1 MKRFSTLVL
10 SLLMCGSFVFAK
22 SKEVRIKLIETSDI
36 HGAYY
41 PYNFIEDKP
50 MDGSMARVAT
60 LVKEERKKHGKKNI
74 IVLENGDYLQGQPSA
89 YYYNFMDTTST
100 HLGADILNYIGYNAM
115 SIGNHDIETG
125 RPVFDRF
132 VNDLKFP
139 MLGANVIDRT
149 TGKPYFKPY
158 EVFTVD
164 GIKIAVLGMI
174 TPAIPAWLP
183 ETLWQGLQFD
193 DMEETAKKWLPIIQ
207 KEVNPDAIVGLFH
220 AGQNEVLMSDKFRD
234 NASLSVA
241 QNVPGFDVVLMGHDH
256 RADNRKVANVAGD
269 SVLIINPASNGRYVS
284 EVELVFKK
292 KRDKVIGKEVIGK
305 LVDMKKVEPDAEFT
319 AKFKPQF
326 DIVKEFVSMPIGD
339 FASNVDSRP
348 AYFGPSAFIDL
359 IHQLQLAISGA
370 DISITAPLS
379 FRSEIKEGTIRVRDM
394 FNLYKYENML
404 YVMSLT
410 GKEVKGLLEES
421 YARWANQMK
430 SPEDHLLLLK
440 QDTKSGNE
448 RQVFANMSFNFDSG
462 AGIIYTVDVTKP
474 EGERINIISMADGSP
489 FDLNK
494 SYKVA
499 LNSYRG
505 NGGGDLLTKGAGI
518 PQEELKSRII
528 TATNKDLRYYL
539 MEYIKKEGKL
549 NPQPLNQWKFIPE
562 EWTVPAAKRDYM
574 LIFGEEMPN

>member
-1 MKRFSTLVL
+1 M
-10 SLLMCGSFVFAK
+10 
-22 SKEVRIKLIETSDI
+22 
-36 HGAYY
+36 
-41 PYNFIEDKP
+41 
-50 MDGSMARVAT
+50 
-60 LVKEERKKHGKKNI
+60 VKEERKKHGKKNV

-100 HLGADILNYIGYNAM
+100 HLGADILNHIGYNAM

-132 VNDLKFP
+132 VNDLQFP

-193 DMEETAKKWLPIIQ
+193 DMEETAKKWIPIIQ

-256 RADNRKVANVAGD
+256 RTDNRKVANVAGD

-292 KRDKVIGKEVIGK
+292 KRDKIVGKEVIGK
-305 LVDMKKVEPDAEFT
+305 LVDMKNVQPDADFMN
-319 AKFKPQF
+319 KFRPQF
-326 DIVKEFVSMPIGD
+326 DAVKEFVSMPIGD
-339 FASNVDSRP
+339 FASDVDSRP